1 MNDTSDLL
9 VTAPAPRRSDD
20 AFARAVAADV
30 ADAKKK
36 RVGVFGLSFAVPA
49 TAAAAFAVVMAV
61 TPSTTTT
68 TATVPSTIA
77 VVMPVGS
84 AEVADDLALASL
96 VDVLDVLDVIDDA
109 DDSTLLALAGGN
121 RSAGAAF
128 AFVELDG
135 SSDQELADVEAA
147 LDSALRQL

>member
-84 AEVADDLALASL
+84 AEVADDLAL